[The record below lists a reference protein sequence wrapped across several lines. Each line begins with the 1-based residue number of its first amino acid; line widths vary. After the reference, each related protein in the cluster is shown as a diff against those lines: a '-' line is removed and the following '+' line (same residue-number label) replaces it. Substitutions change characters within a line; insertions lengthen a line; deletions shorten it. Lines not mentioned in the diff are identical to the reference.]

1 VNTAFR
7 FRAEKEEEVGKK
19 LYVGNLPY
27 EVTNSQ
33 LEELFAKAGTVTSA
47 DVIVDKFSGRSKGFA
62 FIEMSTDEEAAK
74 AVEMYTDYEF
84 DGRKMVVNEARP
96 KPDYRARDTGGYGYN
111 PGAWDRGSEKGSGRR
126 DRRKKERGR
135 RR

>member
-1 VNTAFR
+1 MER
-7 FRAEKEEEVGKK
+7 EEEVGKK

-74 AVEMYTDYEF
+74 AVEMFSEYEF
-84 DGRKMVVNEARP
+84 DGRKIAVNEARP
-96 KPDYRARDTGGYGYN
+96 KPDYRTRDTGGYGYN
-111 PGAWDRGSEKGSGRR
+111 PGAWDRGSDRGGYGKR
-126 DRRKKERGR
+126 DGTRKRKERKSKR
-135 RR
+135 R